1 MGKNKQKIKLKG
13 KDVLGKKVLILGE
26 SGSGKTKLAAKLLW
40 ELMKLIDHERITVI
54 DLAPQRTRDVGGKL
68 ADYSDSIKRV
78 KYLYPEKVYTPR
90 IAGTSPEEV
99 LQYATLNRKIMEPLF
114 NNFAKN
120 PTEAIIINDI
130 TLYLHRGELK
140 TVMKCVRLAKTFLA
154 TAYYGSKLASDL
166 GTGISARERQMT
178 NELATSMDLV
188 IKID

>member
-1 MGKNKQKIKLKG
+1 
-13 KDVLGKKVLILGE
+13 
-26 SGSGKTKLAAKLLW
+26 
-40 ELMKLIDHERITVI
+40 
-54 DLAPQRTRDVGGKL
+54 
-68 ADYSDSIKRV
+68 
-78 KYLYPEKVYTPR
+78 
-90 IAGTSPEEV
+90 
-99 LQYATLNRKIMEPLF
+99 F